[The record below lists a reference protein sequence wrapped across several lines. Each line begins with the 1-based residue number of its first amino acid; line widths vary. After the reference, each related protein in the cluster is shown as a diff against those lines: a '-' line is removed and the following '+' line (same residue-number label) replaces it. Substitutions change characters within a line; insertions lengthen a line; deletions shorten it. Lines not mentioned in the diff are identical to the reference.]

1 MKLPFSVGPL
11 CWVAAVIGLALMAAS
26 ADAAA
31 NNLRI
36 ATTGDYPPFSYVDD
50 AGKLGGFDVD
60 IALTL
65 CERMGVD
72 CELQRHEW
80 ETLIPELRAGTFD
93 VIAASMSITEPRREL
108 VAFTDRYYS
117 NVARFIANKD
127 SDFHPDRPVG
137 TTIGVAR
144 ATVSS
149 DWLEDNLADV
159 ATIKLYRSQ
168 SELLGDLAGARLD
181 AVLGDGLG
189 LYSWLQS
196 TDGAAFRYVGHGL
209 RLDEGIGL
217 AVRREDDA
225 LRRDLN
231 RALAQILADGTYLAI
246 NGRYFPFS
254 IY

>member
-1 MKLPFSVGPL
+1 MKLPFSAGPL
-11 CWVAAVIGLALMAAS
+11 RWVAAVIGLALMAAS

-36 ATTGDYPPFSYVDD
+36 ATTGDYPPFNYVDD
-50 AGKLGGFDVD
+50 AGELGGFDVD
-60 IALTL
+60 IALAL
-65 CERMGVD
+65 CERMGVE
-72 CELQRHEW
+72 CELRRHEW

-108 VAFTDRYYS
+108 VAFTNRYYS
-117 NVARFIANKD
+117 NIARFVANKD
-127 SDFHPDRPVG
+127 SDFHPDRPAG

-149 DWLEDNLADV
+149 DWLEDNVADV

-168 SELLGDLAGARLD
+168 SEMLDDLAGARLD
-181 AVLGDGLG
+181 AALGDGLG

-196 TDGAAFRYVGHGL
+196 ADGAAFRYVGHGL

-217 AVRREDDA
+217 AVRHEDDA

-231 RALAQILADGTYLAI
+231 RALAEILADGAYQHI
-246 NGRYFPFS
+246 NDRYFPFS

>member
-1 MKLPFSVGPL
+1 MKLPVPAGPL
-11 CWVAAVIGLALMAAS
+11 LWSVAVIGLGLMAVI

-31 NNLRI
+31 NKLRI

-60 IALTL
+60 IALAL
-65 CERMGVD
+65 CERMGVE
-72 CELQRHEW
+72 CELRSHEW

-117 NVARFIANKD
+117 NVVRFVANKD
-127 SDFHPDRPVG
+127 SDFHPDRPAG

-159 ATIKLYRSQ
+159 ATIKLYRNQ

-189 LYSWLQS
+189 MHTWLQS
-196 TDGAAFRYVGHGL
+196 EDGAAFRFAGHGL

-217 AVRREDDA
+217 AVRHEDDA

-231 RALAQILADGTYLAI
+231 RALARLLADGSYQAI
-246 NGRYFPFS
+246 NARYFPFS

>member
-1 MKLPFSVGPL
+1 MKLPGPAGPL
-11 CWVAAVIGLALMAAS
+11 LWSVAVIGLGLMAVI

-31 NNLRI
+31 NKLRI

-60 IALTL
+60 IALAL
-65 CERMGVD
+65 CERIGVE
-72 CELQRHEW
+72 CELRSHEW

-117 NVARFIANKD
+117 NVVRFVANKD
-127 SDFHPDRPVG
+127 SDFHPDRPSG

-168 SELLGDLAGARLD
+168 SELMGDLASDRLD

-189 LYSWLQS
+189 MHTWLQS
-196 TDGAAFRYVGHGL
+196 EDGAAFRFAGHGL

-217 AVRREDDA
+217 AVRHEDDA

-231 RALAQILADGTYLAI
+231 RALARLLADGSYQAI
-246 NGRYFPFS
+246 NARYFPFS

>member
-1 MKLPFSVGPL
+1 MKLRFSVGPL
-11 CWVAAVIGLALMAAS
+11 RWVAAVIGLALMTVS

-36 ATTGDYPPFSYVDD
+36 ATTGDYPPFNYVDD

-60 IALTL
+60 IALAL
-65 CERMGVD
+65 CERVGVE

-117 NVARFIANKD
+117 NVARFVANKD
-127 SDFHPDRPVG
+127 SDFHPDRPAG

-149 DWLEDNLADV
+149 DWLEDNVADV

-168 SELLGDLAGARLD
+168 SEMLGDLAGARLD

-196 TDGAAFRYVGHGL
+196 ADGAAFRYVGPGL

-217 AVRREDDA
+217 AVRHEDDA

-231 RALAQILADGTYLAI
+231 RALAEILADGTYLAI

>member
-1 MKLPFSVGPL
+1 MKLPVPAGPL
-11 CWVAAVIGLALMAAS
+11 LWSVAVIGLGLMAVI

-31 NNLRI
+31 NKLRI

-60 IALTL
+60 IALAL
-65 CERMGVD
+65 CERIGVE
-72 CELQRHEW
+72 CELRSHEW

-117 NVARFIANKD
+117 NVVRFVANKD
-127 SDFHPDRPVG
+127 SDFHPDRPSG

-168 SELLGDLAGARLD
+168 SELLGDLASDRLD

-189 LYSWLQS
+189 MHTWLQS
-196 TDGAAFRYVGHGL
+196 EDGAAFRFAGHGL

-217 AVRREDDA
+217 AVRHEDDA

-231 RALAQILADGTYLAI
+231 RALARLLADGSYQAI
-246 NGRYFPFS
+246 NARYFPFS

>member
-1 MKLPFSVGPL
+1 MKLPIPAAPIL
-11 CWVAAVIGLALMAAS
+11 WAAAVIGLCLMAVS

-31 NNLRI
+31 NKLRI

-50 AGKLGGFDVD
+50 EDKLGGFDVD
-60 IALTL
+60 IALAL
-65 CERMGVD
+65 CERMGLE
-72 CELQRHEW
+72 CELRQHEW
-80 ETLIPELRAGTFD
+80 ETLIPELRAGSFD

-117 NVARFIANKD
+117 NVVRFVANKD
-127 SDFHPDRPVG
+127 SDFHPDRPAG

-149 DWLEDNLADV
+149 DWLQDNLAEV

-189 LYSWLQS
+189 LYRWLQS
-196 TDGAAFRYVGHGL
+196 AEGAAFHNVGPGL

-217 AVRREDDA
+217 AVRQEDDA
-225 LRRDLN
+225 LRQDLN
-231 RALAQILADGTYLAI
+231 RALAAILADGSYQAI
-246 NGRYFPFS
+246 NARYFPFS

>member
-1 MKLPFSVGPL
+1 MKFPFPAGPL
-11 CWVAAVIGLALMAAS
+11 RWVAAVIGLALMAAS

-60 IALTL
+60 IALAL
-65 CERMGVD
+65 CERMGVE
-72 CELQRHEW
+72 CELRHHEW

-117 NVARFIANKD
+117 NVARFVANKD
-127 SDFHPDRPVG
+127 SDFHPDRPAG

-149 DWLEDNLADV
+149 DWLEDNVADV

-196 TDGAAFRYVGHGL
+196 ADGAAFRYVGHGL

-231 RALAQILADGTYLAI
+231 RALAEILADGTYSAI